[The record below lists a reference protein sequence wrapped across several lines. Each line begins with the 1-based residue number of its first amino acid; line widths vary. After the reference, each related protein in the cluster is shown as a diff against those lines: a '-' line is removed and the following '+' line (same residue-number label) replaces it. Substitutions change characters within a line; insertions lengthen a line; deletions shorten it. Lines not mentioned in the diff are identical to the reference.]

1 MSKKVMVSGCF
12 DLLHSG
18 HVAFFQEAAQFG
30 DLYVAL
36 GSDRTVY
43 ELKGTPPVNSQDERL
58 FMVKAIRCVK
68 DAFISRGSGVLD
80 FAPEFEE
87 LKPDIFVVNEDG
99 HSAEKQRFVESHG
112 AEYVVLKRKPY
123 ADLTPRSTTA
133 LRSKIRIPFRID
145 LAGGWLDQPYVSKHY
160 PGAVVTISIEPT
172 LDFNERSGMATSTRN
187 AAIEL
192 WGPRLPADKPERL
205 AKIVFAYENP
215 PGKQEISGSQDAIGI
230 VFPGLAYSYYNGG
243 YWPERIEHVM
253 DGETLTFVEQS
264 LQLVAIGPRED
275 NFNVLSDTI
284 FDRERAKALADAAD
298 DLWEA
303 TLAHDFARFGAAMR
317 RSYEAQIAMF
327 PRMVTPQVAALID
340 QHRDHA
346 LGWKL
351 CGAGGGGYLVLVT
364 EQEIP
369 GAVRVVARRTAE

>member
-43 ELKGTPPVNSQDERL
+43 DLKGTPPVNSQDERL
-58 FMVKAIRCVK
+58 FMVKAIRCVT

-80 FAPEFEE
+80 FAAEFEE

-99 HSAEKQRFVESHG
+99 HSAEKQRFVESRG
-112 AEYVVLKRKPY
+112 AEYVVLKRKPH

-145 LAGGWLDQPYVSKHY
+145 LAGGWLDQPFVSKHY

-205 AKIVFAYENP
+205 AKMVFAYENP

-230 VFPGLAYSYYNGG
+230 VFPGLAYSYYDGG
-243 YWPERIEHVM
+243 YWPERIEHVL
-253 DGETLTFVEQS
+253 DGDTLTFVEQS
-264 LQLVAIGPRED
+264 MQLVAIGPRED
-275 NFNVLSDTI
+275 NFHVLSDTI

-364 EQEIP
+364 EREIP

>member
-112 AEYVVLKRKPY
+112 AGMSYSSASPTPTSRRAPPQPCARRSASRSASTWRAGGWINRTCRSIIPARWSQSRSSRRLISTSAAAWRP
-123 ADLTPRSTTA
+123 ARATPRSNCGVRA
-133 LRSKIRIPFRID
+133 CP
-145 LAGGWLDQPYVSKHY
+145 
-160 PGAVVTISIEPT
+160 PT
-172 LDFNERSGMATSTRN
+172 SQN
-187 AAIEL
+187 AS
-192 WGPRLPADKPERL
+192 PKSCSP
-205 AKIVFAYENP
+205 YENP

-230 VFPGLAYSYYNGG
+230 VFPGLAYSYYNGD

-364 EQEIP
+364 EREIP

>member
-1 MSKKVMVSGCF
+1 MPKKVMVSGCF

-18 HVAFFQEAAQFG
+18 HVAFFEEAAQFG

-58 FMVKAIRCVK
+58 YMVKAIRCVQ
-68 DAFISRGSGVLD
+68 DAFISRGSGLLD
-80 FAPEFEE
+80 FAPELEH

-99 HSAEKQRFVESHG
+99 HTADKQAFIESYG
-112 AEYVVLKRKPY
+112 AQYVVLKRQPH
-123 ADLTPRSTTA
+123 ADLAPRSTTS
-133 LRSKIRIPFRID
+133 LRTLTRIPFRID
-145 LAGGWLDQPYVSKHY
+145 LAGGWLDQPYVSQHY

-172 LDFNERSGMATSTRN
+172 HAFNERSGMATSTRN

-192 WGPRLPADKPERL
+192 WGPRLPADTPERL
-205 AKIVFAYENP
+205 AKVLFAYENP

-230 VFPGLAYSYYNGG
+230 VFPGLAYSYYDGG
-243 YWPERIEHVM
+243 YWPERIEHVL
-253 DGETLTFVEQS
+253 DGDTLAFVEQS
-264 LQLVAIGPRED
+264 LQLVAIGPREND
-275 NFNVLSDTI
+275 FNVLSDTL

-298 DLWEA
+298 DLWAA
-303 TLAHDFARFGAAMR
+303 TLARDLAGFGAAMR

-327 PRMVTPQVAALID
+327 PKMVTPQVEALIA
-340 QHRDHA
+340 QHRDRA

-351 CGAGGGGYLVLVT
+351 CGAGGGGYLVLVSD
-364 EQEIP
+364 QPIH
-369 GAVRVVARRTAE
+369 GAERIVARRTAE